1 MPSSTLPTYYLPPPH
16 GHPPPHS
23 SHLSPSVP
31 SPKPRRPTVFDDL
44 FTDLITSLDKS
55 TSDLSTSRED
65 IGIAIPSSSPM
76 KSKYLG
82 VDNDLHLLKHSI
94 SERNLSDSRR
104 SAQDLNLVDKL
115 MEDHKKELK
124 EFEKV
129 KQQLK
134 EERELNSRL
143 KMENHKM
150 KEQHEQ
156 KIEEMKKANKKAL
169 KILMGLQREEFL
181 NWSNGLKPYINQ
193 IDQAV
198 RDRINN
204 WEKSVRV
211 RTSGY
216 QNHGLKEVDKNL
228 NLDLERRR
236 SSSPEPEPDKTGGSK
251 SPSKST
257 KEKTIRRTRRVSG
270 LGIGENEKEKAKEKH
285 PFARQEYRGY
295 QILT

>member
-16 GHPPPHS
+16 HHPLPHS
-23 SHLSPSVP
+23 SHLSRSVP
-31 SPKPRRPTVFDDL
+31 SPKPKRPTVFDNL

-55 TSDLSTSRED
+55 TSDLNTSRED
-65 IGIAIPSSSPM
+65 IAISIPSSSRM
-76 KSKYLG
+76 RSKYLG
-82 VDNDLHLLKHSI
+82 LDNDLHLLKHSI

-124 EFEKV
+124 EFEQV

-143 KMENHKM
+143 KMEIYKM
-150 KEQHEQ
+150 KEQHEK

-169 KILMGLQREEFL
+169 RILMGLQREEFL

-211 RTSGY
+211 RTNGY
-216 QNHGLKEVDKNL
+216 QNHGLKDVDKNL
-228 NLDLERRR
+228 DLDLERRR
-236 SSSPEPEPDKTGGSK
+236 DSSPGPDPGKTGDRK
-251 SPSKST
+251 SPSKSM
-257 KEKTIRRTRRVSG
+257 KEKTIRRTRKVSG
-270 LGIGENEKEKAKEKH
+270 LGLAEKEKEK
-285 PFARQEYRGY
+285 
-295 QILT
+295 